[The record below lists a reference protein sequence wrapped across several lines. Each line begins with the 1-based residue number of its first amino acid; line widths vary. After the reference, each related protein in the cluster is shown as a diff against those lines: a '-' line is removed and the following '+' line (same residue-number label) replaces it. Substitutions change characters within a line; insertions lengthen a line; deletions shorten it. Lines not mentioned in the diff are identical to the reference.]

1 MHYLCATMQ
10 NKFILVFLMLLL
22 SWAPVAFAQSN
33 APSTSAKGN
42 DGLTS
47 EELKEKQE
55 LGRHYYRN
63 REYRKA
69 IAVYDEIYWENP
81 SHSNYIYYTYSLF
94 GIQDFEKAEKVVK
107 KQVRQFPNQS
117 RYQVDLGY
125 VYRNLNE
132 TKKALRIYDGLL
144 KDLPKNEMAI
154 KQVAN
159 SFKARR
165 ENEYALK
172 TYRRGQE
179 IFDDP
184 IKFSIDIGQ
193 LYDRMGKIEL
203 MFSEYLKVLA
213 HNDER
218 AQIVKYR
225 IQNTLNDDPDN
236 EKANYL
242 QNALLK
248 KVQANPDER
257 MYTELLLWLSVQLRD
272 FDMAFIQ
279 TKALERRFNL
289 GGQKAFELG
298 KLAMNNQKFN
308 IATDAF
314 AFAMKQS
321 RKNSRIHASAQIEK
335 LKARFEQL
343 THQQL
348 PEKEE
353 LEDLEEGYQSTLEE
367 IGWQKNTFELAINL
381 AHLQAYFLQKPE
393 EAIALLEK
401 VPSMGRI
408 DPVTKAET
416 KMKLASILL
425 FNDEYWEATLLYS
438 QVEKEFPNDPV
449 GHEAKYQN
457 AMLSFY
463 IGEFDWA
470 RAKFDVLRSATSKLI
485 ANDAMEMSFLLQENL
500 ESDSIHKAMKWYA
513 NGNLMLYQH
522 RYDEAEAFFDSVKTA
537 YPTHSLIDNILM
549 KKATI
554 AEENFRFEKADSLY
568 QEIYTTYAFDLLA
581 DDALLRAADIRN
593 ERLNKEKEAM
603 ELYKKILTDYPG
615 SIYVFDARK
624 KYRKL
629 LEKYGE
635 SEEAPGSALSD

>member
-1 MHYLCATMQ
+1 MQ
-10 NKFILVFLMLLL
+10 NKIAIIFLIQFFCGIG
-22 SWAPVAFAQSN
+22 AAFAQSN
-33 APSTSAKGN
+33 TPSTSAKGQKE
-42 DGLTS
+42 LSS
-47 EELKEKQE
+47 EEIKEKQE

-69 IAVYDEIYWENP
+69 IAIYDSIYWQQP

-94 GIQDFEKAEKVVK
+94 GTQDFEKAEEVVK
-107 KQVRQFPNQS
+107 KQVRHFPNQS
-117 RYQVDLGY
+117 RYKVDLGY
-125 VYRNLNE
+125 VYRNLNK
-132 TKKALRIYDGLL
+132 TKKALRIYDDLL

-159 SFKARR
+159 SFKTRR

-184 IKFSIDIGQ
+184 VKFSIDIGQ
-193 LYDRMGKIEL
+193 LYDRMGKTEL

-218 AQIVKYR
+218 AQVVKYR

-236 EKANYL
+236 VKASYL
-242 QNALLK
+242 RNALLQ

-257 MYTELLLWLSVQLRD
+257 MYAELLLWLSVQLRD

-298 KLAMNNQKFN
+298 RLAMNNQEFDV
-308 IATDAF
+308 ATDAF
-314 AFAMKQS
+314 AYAMKQS
-321 RKNSRIHASAQIEK
+321 RKNSRTYASAQIER

-348 PEKEE
+348 PEKEKFE
-353 LEDLEEGYQSTLEE
+353 QLEEEYKSTLED
-367 IGWQKNTFELAINL
+367 IGWQKNTFELAINQ
-381 AHLQAYFLQKPE
+381 AHLQAYFLQKPK

-408 DPVTKAET
+408 DPVTRAKT
-416 KMKLASILL
+416 KLKLAGILL
-425 FNDEYWEATLLYS
+425 FSDEYWEATLLYS
-438 QVEKEFPNDPV
+438 QVEKEFPNEPV

-470 RAKFDVLRSATSKLI
+470 KAKFDVLRSATSKLI
-485 ANDAMEMSFLLQENL
+485 ANDAMEMSFLLQENM
-500 ESDSIHKAMKWYA
+500 EEDSINKAMNWYA
-513 NGNLMLYQH
+513 KGNLMLYQH
-522 RYDEAEAFFDSVKTA
+522 RYEESSALFDSVRMN

-554 AEENFRFEKADSLY
+554 AEENFRFKEADSLY
-568 QEIYTTYAFDLLA
+568 KEIYTSYAFDLLA
-581 DDALLRAADIRN
+581 DDALLRAADIRY
-593 ERLNKEKEAM
+593 ERIDKEQEAM
-603 ELYKKILTDYPG
+603 ELYKKILSDYPG